1 MKLIDRLIKIDRL
14 KINVSY
20 ALGHFF
26 YNGKI
31 IFEIYDKFNMEFENI
46 YFNRDMKIVLGKDS
60 KCIGYNIT
68 RKDTETCIFKRFSIE
83 KLNDIM
89 LGIISGATITGL
101 DSDEASF
108 DNLGPVCIGWKS
120 IKIEDLKLSESGYGF
135 NILSSSAEVMSTENN
150 LFEMNQ
156 IVDIEPKQLTFDF

>member
-68 RKDTETCIFKRFSIE
+68 KDTETYIFKRFSIE

-101 DSDEASF
+101 DIDEALF

-120 IKIEDLKLSESGYGF
+120 IKIENLKLSEPGYGF
-135 NILSSSAEVMSTENN
+135 NILSAIAEVMSTENN
-150 LFEMNQ
+150 LFETNQ
-156 IVDIEPKQLTFDF
+156 VVDIEPKQLTFDF